1 VTALYPEIE
10 PYRRGHLDV
19 GDGNRVAWEE
29 CGNPD
34 GCAAVVLHGG
44 PGSGCSPG
52 MRRFFDPDLYRI
64 VLFDQRGCGRST
76 PHASDPA
83 VDLSVN
89 TTAHLVGD
97 MELLRDQ
104 LGVEQWLVLGISWGC
119 TLALAYAERFTD
131 RVTGMVLVGVTTGR
145 RSEIDW
151 LYRDVAP
158 RFPEAWARFRAGVP
172 EAERDGDLV
181 AAYRRLLEHPDPA
194 VRARAARDWT
204 DWDWS
209 TALVDPN
216 APRPARWDDPS
227 FQLARARLCTHYFD
241 HNVFLDDGA
250 LLRAAGALAAVP
262 GVLVNGKHDLQCVTG
277 ARDLARVWP
286 DAELVIVDDAG
297 HATSDPGMDSA
308 IVGATHRLAR
318 TR

>member
-1 VTALYPEIE
+1 MTALYPEIE

-34 GCAAVVLHGG
+34 GRAAVVLHGG

-52 MRRFFDPDLYRI
+52 MRRFFDPDVYRI

-97 MELLRDQ
+97 IELLREH

-119 TLALAYAERFTD
+119 TLGLAYAEQFTD
-131 RVTGMVLVGVTTGR
+131 RVAGIVLVGVTTGR

-151 LYRDVAP
+151 LYRRRRAALP
-158 RFPEAWARFRAGVP
+158 RGVGSIPRRRAG
-172 EAERDGDLV
+172 G
-181 AAYRRLLEHPDPA
+181 
-194 VRARAARDWT
+194 RARRRSRRRVPPAARA
-204 DWDWS
+204 S
-209 TALVDPN
+209 
-216 APRPARWDDPS
+216 
-227 FQLARARLCTHYFD
+227 
-241 HNVFLDDGA
+241 
-250 LLRAAGALAAVP
+250 
-262 GVLVNGKHDLQCVTG
+262 
-277 ARDLARVWP
+277 
-286 DAELVIVDDAG
+286 
-297 HATSDPGMDSA
+297 
-308 IVGATHRLAR
+308 
-318 TR
+318 